1 MPVFEIADDSL
12 VLLEPTTFTD
22 LGLTE
27 REDIQKL
34 VKGNLDVLGEPL
46 LLLSEEY
53 GNWDD
58 SRRRLDLLCLDQ
70 DGNLIVVE
78 LKRDESVHM
87 ELQAIR
93 YGAMVSSISFDE
105 CVAARA
111 KYFASTEEAAKTDIL
126 DFLDTNENE
135 LEFSPTVKII
145 LVSTNFSKELTTA
158 VLWLNEHDVEIR
170 CILFTPVVVT
180 DGRTLLDAKQI
191 IPLPDVADFQTKI
204 RARAQ
209 AAREADNARHQI
221 RFDFWS
227 QLLREARG
235 RTNLHQRISPSKN
248 PFITFGSGRTG
259 LRFGY
264 AARKYDSQVELY
276 IDFGDA
282 AKNRSALDF
291 LAIQKTQ
298 IEEGFGAP
306 LEWQVLDSSR
316 GCRVRFCVKG
326 GYRTDPTQWQE
337 LHTELISRMISLE
350 KALRPWISQMP

>member
-1 MPVFEIADDSL
+1 MPIFEIADDSL
-12 VLLEPTTFTD
+12 ILMEPTTFTD

-78 LKRDESVHM
+78 LKRDDSVHM

-111 KYFASTEEAAKTDIL
+111 KHFSSTDSVAKTDIL
-126 DFLDTNENE
+126 EFLDINEDE
-135 LEFSPTVKII
+135 LEFSPTVKIV

-170 CILFTPVVVT
+170 CILFSPVVVS

-204 RARAQ
+204 RVRAQ
-209 AAREADNARHQI
+209 AAREADNIRHQI
-221 RFDFWS
+221 RIDFWS
-227 QLLREARG
+227 KLLREAKD
-235 RTNLHQRISPSKN
+235 RTDLHQRISPSKN

-259 LRFGY
+259 LHFGY

-282 AKNRSALDF
+282 ERNRLALEYLQADKN
-291 LAIQKTQ
+291 Q
-298 IEEGFGAP
+298 IEEEFGDK
-306 LEWQVLDSSR
+306 LEWQVLDGSR
-316 GCRVRFCVKG
+316 GCRVRFCVDG
-326 GYRTDPTQWQE
+326 GYLTDQAHWHA
-337 LHTELISRMISLE
+337 LHSELISRMISLE
-350 KALRPWISQMP
+350 KALRSWIPRIP